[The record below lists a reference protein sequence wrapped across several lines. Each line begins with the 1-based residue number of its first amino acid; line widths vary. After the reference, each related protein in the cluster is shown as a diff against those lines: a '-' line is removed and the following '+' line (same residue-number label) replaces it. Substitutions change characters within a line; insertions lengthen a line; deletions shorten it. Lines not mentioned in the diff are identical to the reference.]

1 MIIFPN
7 TKYLRKD
14 PWLKQFP
21 LVFTCWVFLVLSF
34 PYTLYSRER
43 MDCLKRNATITQFA
57 DQYSD
62 GFAEKSSSLCQSEY
76 TFAKATQEI
85 IDMAGI
91 IIPLWV
97 IAILLPLGIYQV
109 LLNIFLGDTWQDPKP
124 KRLT

>member
-1 MIIFPN
+1 
-7 TKYLRKD
+7 
-14 PWLKQFP
+14 
-21 LVFTCWVFLVLSF
+21 
-34 PYTLYSRER
+34 